1 MSVDSSGIW
10 SDLGHQNLGYL
21 NSEPHQ
27 NLLYF
32 TENFLYFTKKANLS

>member
-1 MSVDSSGIW
+1 MSVDSSGTW
-10 SDLGHQNLGYL
+10 SDLGHL